1 MVYSQ
6 FLTFCKKTVYELSD
20 NLKCQKNDNPLKN
33 KGFKKTVKKIAILL
47 TVWPNIYKSIGL
59 LSLSK
64 AKQINCSSTSQSL

>member
-1 MVYSQ
+1 MDTQ
-6 FLTFCKKTVYELSD
+6 FVQRTHTIISVNSI
-20 NLKCQKNDNPLKN
+20 
-33 KGFKKTVKKIAILL
+33 KGKADFTLKKTVKKIAILL